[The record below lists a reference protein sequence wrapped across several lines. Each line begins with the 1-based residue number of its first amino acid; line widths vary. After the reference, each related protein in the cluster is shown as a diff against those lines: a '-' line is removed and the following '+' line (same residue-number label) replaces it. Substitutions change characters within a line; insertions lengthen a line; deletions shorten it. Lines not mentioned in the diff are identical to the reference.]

1 MLVGRIRAGLS
12 GLFYDL
18 RIGLPL
24 TSPRRFQKSRDN
36 TDIKPSTLLAKAPK
50 PVGHLEQL
58 PDISSVFALNDQ
70 VQINGVVLS
79 PPPKP
84 DGNFAADCPCVFAAA
99 RMLQH

>member
-18 RIGLPL
+18 RIRLPL

-79 PPPKP
+79 PPLP
-84 DGNFAADCPCVFAAA
+84 DGNFAADC
-99 RMLQH
+99 L

>member
-18 RIGLPL
+18 RIRLPL

-79 PPPKP
+79 PPQP
-84 DGNFAADCPCVFAAA
+84 DGNFAADC
-99 RMLQH
+99 L